1 MMQPETGPN
10 VRWGEWI
17 GEGWQMFA
25 ERWQVWVPQMLILF
39 AMLASVFVPFYA
51 ISISEQISAAQ
62 SRRPPEAPAI
72 LIPFVFILMPVLL
85 CGLAFLWGGLWRTA
99 FKQLR
104 GETISVKD
112 LFSGGDIFWR
122 VLGAFIA
129 LAFLGMLGA
138 VFCIFPAFIVA
149 GLFYFTIPLIVERN
163 LDVSS
168 ALSASFDATKKHWFM
183 FALFA
188 FVVSILASLGQFACY
203 VGLLVTYPLQFTITT
218 IAYRDIFGVPGA
230 RSFASTPVSS
240 PTSYAGQSWPV
251 SQPQPPP
258 PPQPVFSQP
267 QPEQPQQQPVSRCP
281 QCGVALTRV
290 ANFCNTCGARLQ

>member
-1 MMQPETGPN
+1 MMQPETGMN

-17 GEGWQMFA
+17 GEGWHMFA

-39 AMLASVFVPFYA
+39 LMFAAFFVPFYA
-51 ISISEQISAAQ
+51 ISISSQIIAEQSG
-62 SRRPPEAPAI
+62 RPPEPPAI
-72 LIPFVFILMPVLL
+72 LIPLLLILVPLMI
-85 CGLAFLWGGLWRTA
+85 GGMAFLWGGLWRTA

-104 GETISVKD
+104 GEAISVKD
-112 LFSGGDIFWR
+112 LFSGGDVFLRI
-122 VLGAFIA
+122 VGAFIA

-163 LDVSS
+163 LDISS

-188 FVVSILASLGQFACY
+188 FVVSILASLGQYAC
-203 VGLLVTYPLQFTITT
+203 GIGMLVTYPLQFTISA

-230 RSFASTPVSS
+230 RNFSSTSVSS
-240 PTSYAGQSWPV
+240 PTSYAGQSWPLPP
-251 SQPQPPP
+251 PQPAP

-267 QPEQPQQQPVSRCP
+267 QPDQPQQQPVSRCP

>member
-1 MMQPETGPN
+1 
-10 VRWGEWI
+10 
-17 GEGWQMFA
+17 MFA

-39 AMLASVFVPFYA
+39 VMFAILMVPIYA
-51 ISISEQISAAQ
+51 ISISAQISAAQ
-62 SRRPPEAPAI
+62 SGRPPEPPTF
-72 LIPFVFILMPVLL
+72 LIPFVLIMMPLLL
-85 CGLAFLWGGLWRTA
+85 CAVAFLWGGLWRTA

-112 LFSGGDIFWR
+112 LFSGGPIFGR
-122 VLGAFIA
+122 VLGAIIA
-129 LAFLGMLGA
+129 LAFLGLLGA
-138 VFCIFPAFIVA
+138 LFCIFPAFIVA
-149 GLFYFTIPLIVERN
+149 GLFYFTIPLIAERN

-168 ALSASFDATKKHWFM
+168 ALSASYEATKKHWFM

-203 VGLLVTYPLQFTITT
+203 VGLLVTYPLQFTISA

-230 RSFASTPVSS
+230 RRFASTPVSS

-251 SQPQPPP
+251 QPSQPPS

-267 QPEQPQQQPVSRCP
+267 QPRPEQPQQQPATRCP